1 MAGRVCVRKEEL
13 FLRSCHHGLQSV
25 NIPKHASD
33 KEEEHSHKRA
43 RLGGKEYGGLP
54 VVGLMRARIG
64 VGRPPILGLVTL
76 RGCQFVSPLRE

>member
-1 MAGRVCVRKEEL
+1 MAGRCVREEEL

-25 NIPKHASD
+25 NVPKHASD
-33 KEEEHSHKRA
+33 KEEEHSHRRA

-64 VGRPPILGLVTL
+64 VGRPPVLGLVTL
-76 RGCQFVSPLRE
+76 RGVPIRVSSP